1 MIRIQIESNKE
12 TKQNERRQKRE
23 NTVEDIDTGRFFEL
37 ATTDREYVNGLNL
50 HEIKDEILEDY
61 TGDFELIGKMI
72 IGPVEHKTNIRF
84 KNMDDFERYINAIDI
99 DYDSDDVIFTGYVYK
114 LNTPQF
120 KVVKRSAYGKGTN
133 HMQEIVEYHGQN
145 CYIPTSGMC
154 FIKCINYF
162 TKKDYTEFLTFIK
175 TEKYRSRVMTT
186 ARIQPFCKIYNINI
200 GYFNGKEIWARTVT
214 QRNTALKIHHN
225 HFCLIWKSDNVSFNQ
240 VIENELKPNFKVVDN
255 VISDK
260 HVKGFIKYEYNRK
273 KVKSPITNIV
283 IYDLETFNKIKAV
296 PYCSCIYKLSKL
308 SGKYNRDMSEQEY
321 QKCLNDC
328 VVFKGTDCINEMLDH
343 VLSFK
348 GEPKK
353 IKNKIVEYDLY
364 LIAHNGSGFDS
375 YVVLNNL
382 PQWRSV
388 VKTIKN
394 GAGIVSLKIFNG
406 YADPVK
412 KIPQYVHFRCGRVHI
427 NQKLGKIG
435 ESYKLQESLLKQ
447 ELEHDDIY
455 EDTFEAKENEWLPYV
470 KNDVLS
476 TAFCY
481 AKYTVGKEELTN
493 FGMKNSL
500 TLPSLANKYFN
511 SLKHENDEPIY
522 TYTDPFMRNFVRKA
536 IKGGRC
542 NAFNQYYKSEISDE
556 VFNII
561 SKELNVDKDGSNVCD
576 ILEKYFE
583 FLNKYEKEYEKEFD
597 SKYNDYRDINQK
609 EKEKYVNKKPNK
621 LPIHNNLSKL
631 NLKKTQMCYDATSLY
646 PSAMWD
652 CNSDYPKIETGFAFK
667 RHMNKTY
674 VEAFNNQTFN
684 EDGDESAILTIK
696 YYNPRDLI
704 FQHLPVK
711 EKVKKIEVNRMRNG
725 YIIDTLISVDIC
737 EIVKIGGKV
746 IEIYE
751 GVIYRENF
759 KVSPFRRVIEK
770 LFGLRQK
777 YKDEKNDLMQGLVK
791 LIMNNLY
798 GVQIRKDIN
807 ESYSCK
813 SETWMK
819 TEFDENVLE
828 YWRLPNGNYI
838 VKMKKDDGL
847 DDDCDITNTLPA
859 VLGAFILA
867 NSRRIMNKFIREVNG
882 FYENNVYYTDTD
894 SLYIE
899 KKYWDLLDKANLV
912 GDNLCQGKNDY
923 KSGGIFYG
931 LYLAPKI
938 KYCLTIDEYGIIK
951 EHKTFKGF
959 NDSKRLLDR
968 SQYFKMKE
976 GEKIS
981 AMLPKSWKK
990 SFDNGVIIPKK
1001 MRFCNKCNDIKMCD
1015 KCNSQINENKEFEA
1029 NLNLL
1034 KRDKPNDCGHM
1045 LPYYVI

>member
-1 MIRIQIESNKE
+1 MNKTQLQKTKKNKLTREQNESNKE
-12 TKQNERRQKRE
+12 TKRNERRQKRE
-23 NTVEDIDTGRFFEL
+23 NIVEEDIDVGRFLEL
-37 ATTDREYVNGLNL
+37 ATSNRKYVNGLNL
-50 HEIKDEILEDY
+50 HEIKNEILQDY
-61 TGDFELIGKMI
+61 NNDFELNGKMI
-72 IGPVEHKTNIRF
+72 IGPVEHETNIRF
-84 KNMDDFERYINAIDI
+84 KNMDDFEKYINAIDI
-99 DYDSDDVIFTGYVYK
+99 DYDSEDVTFNGYVYK
-114 LNTPQF
+114 LDTPPF
-120 KVVKRSAYGKGTN
+120 KVVKRSAYGRGTN
-133 HMQEIVEYHGQN
+133 YMQEIIEYHGQN

-154 FIKCINYF
+154 FIKCINRF
-162 TKKDYTEFLTFIK
+162 TKKDYTEEFLNFIR
-175 TEKYRSRVMTT
+175 TEQRRSNVMTS
-186 ARIQPFCKIYNINI
+186 ARIQPFCRKYNINI
-200 GYFNGKEIWARTVT
+200 GCFDGTRINPRNIT
-214 QRNTALKIHHN
+214 QRNTALKIHNN
-225 HFCLIWKSDNVSFNQ
+225 HFCLIWKSDKVSFNQ
-240 VIENELKPNFKVVDN
+240 VIEDELKPNFKVIDN
-255 VISDK
+255 VVSDK
-260 HVKGFIKYEYNRK
+260 HVKSFIKYEYNPK
-273 KVKSPITNIV
+273 KVKSPLTNIIV
-283 IYDLETFNKIKAV
+283 YDLETFNKNRAV
-296 PYCSCIYKLSKL
+296 PYCSCIYKLSKI
-308 SGKYNRDMSEQEY
+308 SGKFRRDISEQEY

-353 IKNKIVEYDLY
+353 VKNKIVEYNLY

-388 VKTIKN
+388 VKPIKN
-394 GAGIVSLKIFNG
+394 GKGIVSLKIFNG
-406 YADPVK
+406 YVDPVK
-412 KIPQYVHFRCGRVHI
+412 KVPQYVHFRCGRVHI
-427 NQKLGKIG
+427 NQSLRKIG
-435 ESYKLQESLLKQ
+435 ESYKPQKKLLKK

-455 EDTFEAKENEWLPYV
+455 EDTWEARESEWLPYV

-481 AKYTVGKEELTN
+481 AKYTMGMEKLTE

-500 TLPSLANKYFN
+500 TLPALANKYFN
-511 SLKHENDEPIY
+511 SLREENDEPIY
-522 TYTDPFMRNFVRKA
+522 TYTDPFMRNFVRKS

-542 NAFNQYYKSEISDE
+542 NAFNQRYKSEISDE
-556 VFNII
+556 VFNNI
-561 SKELNVDKDGSNVCD
+561 SKELNVNDDSNEYE

-583 FLNKYEKEYEKEFD
+583 FLKELEKQYVEEFN
-597 SKYNDYRDINQK
+597 SKYDDCRDINQK
-609 EKEKYVNKKPNK
+609 EKEKYVNEK
-621 LPIHNNLSKL
+621 LNMLSIHKELSKL
-631 NLKKTQMCYDATSLY
+631 DLNKTQMGYDGNSLY

-652 CNSDYPKIETGFAFK
+652 EKSTYPKTETGFAFK
-667 RHMNKTY
+667 PHMNDVY
-674 VEAFNNQTFN
+674 VKAFNDQTFN

-696 YYNPRDLI
+696 YYNPPDLI

-725 YIIDTLISVDIC
+725 YIIDTLTSVDIQ

-746 IEIYE
+746 IEIYQ

-759 KVSPFRRVIEK
+759 KISPFRKVIEK
-770 LFGLRQK
+770 LLALRQK

-791 LIMNNLY
+791 LVMNSLY

-807 ESYSCK
+807 ESYHCK

-819 TEFDENVLE
+819 TEFDENVLD
-828 YWRLPNGNYI
+828 YWKLPNGNYI

-847 DDDCDITNTLPA
+847 DDDCDIKNTLPA

-867 NSRRIMNKFIREVNG
+867 NSRRIMNNFIREING
-882 FYENNVYYTDTD
+882 FYENNIYYTDTD

-899 KKYWDLLDKANLV
+899 KKYWDVLDKAKLV
-912 GDNLCQGKNDY
+912 GDDLCQGKNDY
-923 KSGGIFYG
+923 ETGGIFYG

-938 KYCLTIDEYGIIK
+938 KYCLTIDDYGIIK

-981 AMLPKSWKK
+981 AMLPRSWKK

-1001 MRFCNKCNDIKMCD
+1001 MRFCNKCDDNKMC
-1015 KCNSQINENKEFEA
+1015 NK
-1029 NLNLL
+1029 
-1034 KRDKPNDCGHM
+1034 
-1045 LPYYVI
+1045 